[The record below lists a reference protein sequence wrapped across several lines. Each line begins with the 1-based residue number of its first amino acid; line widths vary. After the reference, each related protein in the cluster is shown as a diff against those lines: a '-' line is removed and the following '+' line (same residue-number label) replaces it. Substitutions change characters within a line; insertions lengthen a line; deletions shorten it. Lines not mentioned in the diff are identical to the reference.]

1 MVSFAQWKKKYY
13 RGDWLDCNCM
23 NFTVKFSLYDFF
35 DLVVKDV
42 ALKLILTAKYF
53 LHPKK
58 DRALENKNF
67 KAIFLS
73 FLL

>member
-1 MVSFAQWKKKYY
+1 
-13 RGDWLDCNCM
+13 M